1 LKKQTQL
8 DMKTVLK
15 FSLILLL
22 LTTGACTKLDLEPLS
37 TTTSSTLFKDESSY
51 HPFLARIYSGIAV
64 TGQQGPSGN
73 SDITSLD
80 EGFSN
85 YLRQLWQLQE
95 LTTDEAV
102 IAWNDEGIRD
112 LHAQTWTSANQFNRA
127 IYYRIFYQVS
137 LANEFLRETTDAK
150 LDERNVSE
158 PTRNDIKR
166 FRAEVRFM
174 RALSYWHGIDL
185 YGNIPF
191 YTEASPISKE
201 PPAQSSRADIFNFID
216 RELNEI
222 EADMAAPG
230 QNDYGRADQAA
241 LWMLQAKLYLNAEVY
256 AGANRYTDCITACK
270 KVIDSGVYSLEDNY
284 RHMFMADNNNSQEII
299 FAIPFDGLNTQ
310 TWGGTTYLVHGALG
324 GKMVDNFDD
333 LTGADLP
340 DEAAKIYGVNSG
352 WSGLR
357 TTSAFVDLFLDITGN
372 TDERAIFYTDG
383 QTKEITL
390 AGIEFFNQGF
400 AVPKYSNLTSDGD
413 RGSDLTHTDT
423 DYPMFRLADAYLMYA
438 EAVLRGGT
446 GGDAGTALNYI
457 NALRQRAYNGP
468 NGAITAGDLTLDF
481 ILDERGRE
489 LYWEG
494 HRRTDLIR
502 YNQFTENGIWPLK
515 GGVEAGV
522 TTAKFRNLFPIPASE
537 ILANPKLNQNDGY

>member
-1 LKKQTQL
+1 
-8 DMKTVLK
+8 MKTTLK
-15 FSLILLL
+15 FSLILLFMA
-22 LTTGACTKLDLEPLS
+22 GACTKLDLEPLS

-51 HPFLARIYSGIAV
+51 LPFLARIYSGIAV

-95 LTTDEAV
+95 LPTDEAV
-102 IAWNDEGIRD
+102 IAWGDEGIRD
-112 LHAQTWTSANQFNRA
+112 LHAHTWTSANQFNRA
-127 IYYRIFYQVS
+127 IYYRIFFQVS

-158 PTRNDIKR
+158 PTRNDLKR
-166 FRAEVRFM
+166 YRAEARFM

-191 YTEASPISKE
+191 YTEANPISKE
-201 PPAQSSRADIFNFID
+201 PPTQSTRADVFNFID
-216 RELNEI
+216 RELGEI

-230 QNDYGRADQAA
+230 ENAYGRADRAA

-256 AGANRYTDCITACK
+256 TGTNRYTDCVTACK

-284 RHMFMADNNNSQEII
+284 RQLFMADNNNSEEII

-324 GKMVDNFDD
+324 GKMVDDKDD
-333 LTGADLP
+333 ITGATI
-340 DEAAKIYGVNSG
+340 EAEATNRFGVNSG
-352 WSGLR
+352 WFGLR

-383 QTKEITL
+383 QTKEISEN
-390 AGIEFFNQGF
+390 GIPNFSEGF
-400 AVPKYSNLTSDGD
+400 AVPKYSNLTSDGEI
-413 RGSDLTHTDT
+413 GSNTTHTDT

-457 NALRQRAYNGP
+457 NALRQRAYNGS
-468 NGAITAGDLTLDF
+468 NGDITAGDLTLDF

-502 YNQFTENGIWPLK
+502 YNQFSENGIWPHK
-515 GGVEAGV
+515 GGIAAGK
-522 TTAKFRNLFPIPASE
+522 TTEKTRNLYPIPASE
-537 ILANPKLNQNDGY
+537 ILANPKLKQNDGY

>member
-1 LKKQTQL
+1 
-8 DMKTVLK
+8 MKTVFK
-15 FSLILLL
+15 FSLIPLLL
-22 LTTGACTKLDLEPLS
+22 AAGACTKLDLEPLS
-37 TTTSSTLFKDESSY
+37 TTTSTTLFKDESAY
-51 HPFLARIYSGIAV
+51 RPFLARIYSGIAV

-95 LTTDEAV
+95 LPTDEAV
-102 IAWNDEGIRD
+102 IAWGDEGIRD

-150 LDERNVSE
+150 LDARNVSQ
-158 PTRNDIKR
+158 PTRTDIKR
-166 FRAEVRFM
+166 YRAEARFM

-185 YGNIPF
+185 YGDIPF
-191 YTEASPISKE
+191 YTEDNPISKD
-201 PPAQSSRADIFNFID
+201 PPAQASRADIFNFID
-216 RELNEI
+216 RELREI
-222 EADMAAPG
+222 EGDMAAPK
-230 QNDYGRADQAA
+230 QNEYGRADQAA

-256 AGANRYTDCITACK
+256 TGANKYTDCVTACK
-270 KVIDSGVYSLEDNY
+270 KVIDSGVYTLQDNY
-284 RHMFMADNNNSQEII
+284 RQLFMADNNNSPEVI
-299 FAIPFDGLNTQ
+299 FAITFDGLSTE

-324 GKMVDNFDD
+324 GKMVDNKND

-340 DEAAKIYGVNSG
+340 QESAKVYGVNSG
-352 WSGLR
+352 WFGLR
-357 TTSAFVDLFLDITGN
+357 TTSAFVDLFPDVTGN

-383 QTKEITL
+383 QSKEISEN
-390 AGIEFFNQGF
+390 GIPNFSEGY
-400 AVPKYSNLTSDGD
+400 AVPKYINKTSDGEI
-413 RGSDLTHTDT
+413 GSDLTHTDT

-446 GGDAGTALNYI
+446 GGDLGTALNYV
-457 NALRQRAYNGP
+457 NALRQRAYNNA
-468 NGAITAGDLTLDF
+468 NGNIAAGDLTLDF

-502 YNQFTENGIWPLK
+502 YNRFTENGIWPHK
-515 GGVEAGV
+515 GGIAAGK
-522 TTAKFRNLFPIPASE
+522 TTDKYRNLYPIPASE
-537 ILANPKLNQNDGY
+537 ILANPKLKQNDKY